1 MIPLYSTKQ
10 IREVDEFA
18 IGRLGVPGIVLME
31 NAAVQIFEI
40 TCNEILS
47 RKKIKKIGAVCGK
60 GNNGGDGFAVLRHFA
75 NKGFPVT
82 AVHIGDEDEMSQDC
96 KINFNILKKMSEE
109 NSEITI
115 RKFNSLKDLNLLADS
130 DIIFDAMLGSG
141 TKGGLAAPIREIVE
155 SLNKMKT
162 VRAAIDIPTGLDAD
176 TGSSQSPESDDGEII
191 FNADLTIT
199 LGEFKKG
206 LFFQDGYAN
215 CGKVIKGEVGID
227 PLYYDKISVSDF
239 LIEPEDVFEFLPGR
253 GKSAHKYSAG
263 KVFTIAGSGNFPG
276 AAALTS
282 KSALK
287 AGAGSSIL
295 AFPKSARKLVHKKI
309 SEVVVQS
316 YEDNDKEFLS
326 SENIPELNAK
336 LKWADVCAIGPGLGR
351 NEETMKAVLKVLE
364 ERKCQRFVIDA
375 DAIFALGNGEYEKL
389 DLENFVLTPHH
400 GEFANLI
407 GINVSELEKD
417 LLSYG
422 RKFVSETGCFLVM
435 KGAPSIIFIPGGEA
449 LINSAGNPGMA
460 KFGTGDVLTGVIA
473 GMMAQQFKRK
483 SSEDIKKAVVSGVY
497 LHSLAA
503 DLLLKNFTEYS
514 YTAEDIIKSL
524 PAAFKFIRRS
534 FA

>member
-18 IGRLGVPGIVLME
+18 ISRLGVPGIVLME
-31 NAAVQIFEI
+31 NAALQIFEI
-40 TCNEILS
+40 TGNEFLS
-47 RKKIKKIGAVCGK
+47 SHKMKKVGAVCGK

-75 NKGFPVT
+75 NRGFQIA
-82 AVHIGDEDEMSQDC
+82 AVHIGGEDEMSQDC
-96 KINFNILKKMSEE
+96 KINFSILKKMSAE
-109 NSEITI
+109 NSEII
-115 RKFNSLKDLNLLADS
+115 IQKFNSMQDLAVLAGS

-141 TKGGLAAPIREIVE
+141 AKGSLAEPFREIVE

-162 VRAAIDIPTGLDAD
+162 FRAAIDIPTGLDAD
-176 TGSSQSPESDDGEII
+176 TGSGEII
-191 FNADLTIT
+191 FNSDLTIT

-206 LFFQDGYAN
+206 LFIQDGYVN
-215 CGKVIKGEVGID
+215 CGKVIKGDIGID
-227 PLYYDKISVSDF
+227 PLYYDKITIEDF
-239 LIEPEDVFEFLPGR
+239 LIEPEDAFEFLPQR
-253 GKSAHKYSAG
+253 GKNVNKYSAG
-263 KVFTIAGSGNFPG
+263 KVFTIAGSGEFPG

-295 AFPKSARKLVHKKI
+295 AFPKSVRRLVHKKI

-316 YEDNDKEFLS
+316 YEDNGKEYLS
-326 SENIPELNAK
+326 SENISELNAK
-336 LKWADVCAIGPGLGR
+336 LKWANVTAIGPGLGR
-351 NEETMKAVLKVLE
+351 NEETLKAVLKILD
-364 ERKCQRFVIDA
+364 ERKCRKFVIDA
-375 DAIFALGNGEYEKL
+375 DAIFALADDEYKKL

-407 GINVSELEKD
+407 GINVYELEKD

-422 RKFVSETGCFLVM
+422 KKFVSETGSYLVL
-435 KGAPSIIFIPGGEA
+435 KGAPTIIFTPANEA
-449 LINSAGNPGMA
+449 LVNSAGNPGMA

-473 GMMAQQFKRK
+473 GMMAQQG
-483 SSEDIKKAVVSGVY
+483 DIKKAVTAGVY

-524 PAAFKFIRRS
+524 PSAFNFLRRS

>member
-18 IGRLGVPGIVLME
+18 ISRLGVPGIVLME
-31 NAAVQIFEI
+31 NAAAQIFEI

-47 RKKIKKIGAVCGK
+47 DKKINKIGAVCGK

-75 NKGFPVT
+75 NKGLQVC
-82 AVHIGDEDEMSQDC
+82 AVHIGSEDEMSQDC

-109 NSEITI
+109 NPEIII
-115 RKFNSLKDLNLLADS
+115 RKFNSLRDLNLLADS

-141 TKGGLAAPIREIVE
+141 AKSGLGEPYKEIVKY
-155 SLNKMKT
+155 LNKIKT
-162 VRAAIDIPTGLDAD
+162 FRIAIDIPTGLDAD
-176 TGSSQSPESDDGEII
+176 TGSGEII
-191 FNADLTIT
+191 FNSDLTIT

-215 CGKVIKGEVGID
+215 CGKVIKGEIGID
-227 PLYYDKISVSDF
+227 SLYYEKFTVEDF
-239 LIEPEDVFEFLPGR
+239 LIEPEDAFEFLPGR
-253 GKSAHKYSAG
+253 KKSAHKYSAG
-263 KVFTIAGSGNFPG
+263 KVFTIAGSGDFPG

-282 KSALK
+282 RSALK

-295 AFPKSARKLVHKKI
+295 AFPRSVRKLIHKKI

-316 YEDNDKEFLS
+316 YEDNNKEYLS
-326 SENIPELNAK
+326 SENISELNAK
-336 LKWADVCAIGPGLGR
+336 LKWADVTAIGPGLGR
-351 NEETMKAVLKVLE
+351 NKETVQAVLKIFR
-364 ERKCQRFVIDA
+364 ERKCQRLVIDA
-375 DAIFALGNGEYEKL
+375 DAIFALGNDEYKKNN
-389 DLENFVLTPHH
+389 LENFVLTPHH

-407 GINVSELEKD
+407 GITVSELEKD
-417 LLSYG
+417 LLGYG
-422 RKFVSETGCFLVM
+422 RKFVSETGSYLVL
-435 KGAPSIIFIPGGEA
+435 KGAPSIIFTPGGEA

-473 GMMAQQFKRK
+473 GMMAQQLNRK
-483 SSEDIKKAVVSGVY
+483 DSKEIKKAVVAGVY

-524 PAAFKFIRRS
+524 PSAFNFLRRS